1 MNSMH
6 PDAADGLVLLL
17 ACHERIRRLVRG
29 VAALA
34 ALEDPLDPRGRPTAA
49 WAVRY
54 LREGLVLHARDEDQ
68 SLVPALLEL
77 PTGAAAVDA
86 IDRMED
92 EHVRIEREL
101 RHASRL
107 LEEWLSA
114 PGSPPRRVLGASERL
129 DGVLS
134 AQASTVEVKVRL
146 VDGAGLAWV
155 YRHGDVV
162 GRRDDDEFAHLT
174 VRMDAADLARFRA
187 RETGAGAVRH

>member
-34 ALEDPLDPRGRPTAA
+34 ALDDPLDPRGRPTAA

-114 PGSPPRRVLGASERL
+114 PGSPPRRVLGASEWL
-129 DGVLS
+129 DGVLLPHI
-134 AQASTVEVKVRL
+134 EHEERL
-146 VDGAGLAWV
+146 VLP
-155 YRHGDVV
+155 
-162 GRRDDDEFAHLT
+162 
-174 VRMDAADLARFRA
+174 LARELPPAVRA
-187 RETGAGAVRH
+187 RMHQEMVARRQG